1 MNPNHAITIPA
12 SHIRSAGEPVF
23 PHLYERF
30 AHNARITALLKARE
44 EYGIGKYGQT
54 LKTDDDRDTVTEIIN
69 EMLDLLAYTQKLY
82 LQRPSAYVRII
93 LDDTC
98 NHVEDMIAML
108 VEVAP

>member
-12 SHIRSAGEPVF
+12 SHIRNAGEPVF
-23 PHLYERF
+23 PYLYERF

-54 LKTDDDRDTVTEIIN
+54 LLTDDDRDTVTEIIN

-82 LQRPSAYVRII
+82 LQHPSTYVRVI

-108 VEVAP
+108 KEVAQ

>member
-12 SHIRSAGEPVF
+12 SHIQNAGTPVF
-23 PHLYERF
+23 PHLYNRYRG
-30 AHNARITALLKARE
+30 NTRMSALIKARE
-44 EYGIGKYGQT
+44 EYGVNKYGQT
-54 LKTDDDRDTVTEIIN
+54 LLTDDGRDTVTEIIN

-82 LQRPSAYVRII
+82 LQHPSAYVRVI

-108 VEVAP
+108 AEVQP